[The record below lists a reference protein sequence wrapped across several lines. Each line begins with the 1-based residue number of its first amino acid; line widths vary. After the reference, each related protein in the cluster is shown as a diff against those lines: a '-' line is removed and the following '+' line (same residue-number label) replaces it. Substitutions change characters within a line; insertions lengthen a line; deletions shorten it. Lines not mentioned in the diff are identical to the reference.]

1 MKDKPVY
8 NEECDMNKQQFNEL
22 KQKLS
27 DLTDSQLKSLQGEI
41 SKTLDKKRSPLLSS
55 EEREMISQLFS

>member
-1 MKDKPVY
+1 MTT
-8 NEECDMNKQQFNEL
+8 QQFDEL
-22 KQKLS
+22 KRKLR

-41 SKTLDKKRSPLLSS
+41 SLTLNKKREPVLSS

>member
-1 MKDKPVY
+1 
-8 NEECDMNKQQFNEL
+8 MNKQKFNEL

-41 SKTLDKKRSPLLSS
+41 RKTLDKKRSPLLSS

>member
-1 MKDKPVY
+1 VY
-8 NEECDMNKQQFNEL
+8 NEDFDMTTQQFDEL
-22 KQKLS
+22 KRKLR

-41 SKTLDKKRSPLLSS
+41 SLTLNKKREPVLSS

>member
-41 SKTLDKKRSPLLSS
+41 SNTLDKKRSPLLSS

>member
-1 MKDKPVY
+1 
-8 NEECDMNKQQFNEL
+8 MNKQQFNEL

-55 EEREMISQLFS
+55 EEHEMISQLFS

>member
-1 MKDKPVY
+1 MY

-27 DLTDSQLKSLQGEI
+27 DLTDTQLKSLQGEI

>member
-1 MKDKPVY
+1 MY

-27 DLTDSQLKSLQGEI
+27 DLSDSQLKSLQGEI